1 MLKPPRIDCSNAPA
15 AQQVLN
21 SLVVDATLVN
31 QKDQRKD
38 KKNVAIEF
46 DLSQLNL
53 VATNHIIK
61 HNSPKQYIFNFLNE
75 IKIFSKL

>member
-1 MLKPPRIDCSNAPA
+1 MCDTRNCVIDNIVLTGLSVSQTKQMLKPPRIDCSNAPA

-38 KKNVAIEF
+38 KKT
-46 DLSQLNL
+46 L
-53 VATNHIIK
+53 
-61 HNSPKQYIFNFLNE
+61 P
-75 IKIFSKL
+75 